1 MIEDAKNRMVTN
13 IKIAR
18 KLISYFSD
26 VNELKARIYEISDI
40 LHSGITVVD
49 LKYKVLIDSQR
60 RDVSSVE
67 SFQFK
72 KEITSATLVKYGYAL
87 RNTGDNTPDVLY
99 VALKSDKYY
108 IISYTS
114 LESIEQRVN
123 KTLIL
128 IPLAIV
134 FIIAGIAAL
143 NKVTTKYLTL
153 PIQEIVTFAKRFRQ
167 AEYDARL
174 PVYNLDELGFAKLS
188 LNYMAKNISR
198 NVDSLAMQK
207 MRIETVIKSV
217 SEGILLLDEEGIV
230 YLNNKGFFDIL
241 QINERKVTGLYF
253 FEAITNSRINTLVE
267 ETISLGE
274 KRKENLTIHKMGTFE
289 NTTISVSAI
298 PIENNRGTIVLFEDV
313 TEEFNLEKLK
323 REFVSN
329 ASHEFKTPLAI
340 IKGYV
345 ETLLDGVDEKTI
357 RDNFLNKIYTNIT
370 RLNNIVNDVI
380 TLNKIEDYKDVFAFT
395 EVNIRKI
402 ITSCV
407 QILTPYANKM
417 EVEIINEVKDKA
429 VVESSPELL
438 EIIIYNLVD
447 NAIKYN
453 KKSGYVNIKAKVK
466 KDAVTL
472 RITDSGIGIPGDLKN
487 KIFERFYTVNRCR
500 SRDKGGTGL
509 GLSIVKHAVMIIKA
523 KISVADNPEGT
534 GSMFTIKI
542 PVDAKK
548 L

>member
-153 PIQEIVTFAKRFRQ
+153 PIQEIVT
-167 AEYDARL
+167 
-174 PVYNLDELGFAKLS
+174 
-188 LNYMAKNISR
+188 
-198 NVDSLAMQK
+198 
-207 MRIETVIKSV
+207 
-217 SEGILLLDEEGIV
+217 
-230 YLNNKGFFDIL
+230 L
-241 QINERKVTGLYF
+241 QN
-253 FEAITNSRINTLVE
+253 
-267 ETISLGE
+267 
-274 KRKENLTIHKMGTFE
+274 
-289 NTTISVSAI
+289 
-298 PIENNRGTIVLFEDV
+298 
-313 TEEFNLEKLK
+313 
-323 REFVSN
+323 
-329 ASHEFKTPLAI
+329 
-340 IKGYV
+340 
-345 ETLLDGVDEKTI
+345 
-357 RDNFLNKIYTNIT
+357 
-370 RLNNIVNDVI
+370 
-380 TLNKIEDYKDVFAFT
+380 
-395 EVNIRKI
+395 
-402 ITSCV
+402 
-407 QILTPYANKM
+407 
-417 EVEIINEVKDKA
+417 
-429 VVESSPELL
+429 
-438 EIIIYNLVD
+438 
-447 NAIKYN
+447 
-453 KKSGYVNIKAKVK
+453 
-466 KDAVTL
+466 
-472 RITDSGIGIPGDLKN
+472 
-487 KIFERFYTVNRCR
+487 
-500 SRDKGGTGL
+500 
-509 GLSIVKHAVMIIKA
+509 
-523 KISVADNPEGT
+523 
-534 GSMFTIKI
+534 
-542 PVDAKK
+542 
-548 L
+548 